1 MDRHNNSLK
10 KLINRKKKLRVG
22 IIGGGFGYYG
32 HYKAYQKINSCE
44 VVAIATNRK
53 NKNFKKKIKIYAD
66 ANNLIKSERL
76 DIISIATIPKL
87 QENLIAK
94 IIKNNTNLFLEKP
107 LGVNYLKCLTKLSKL
122 KE

>member
-1 MDRHNNSLK
+1 MVALAITDIIRHTK
-10 KLINRKKKLRVG
+10 
-22 IIGGGFGYYG
+22 
-32 HYKAYQKINSCE
+32 KINSCE

-53 NKNFKKKIKIYAD
+53 IKISKKIKIYAD

-94 IIKNNTNLFLEKP
+94 IIKNNTNLFWKNL
-107 LGVNYLKCLTKLSKL
+107 
-122 KE
+122 

>member
-1 MDRHNNSLK
+1 MDRYNNSLK

-53 NKNFKKKIKIYAD
+53 IKISKKIKIYAD
-66 ANNLIKSERL
+66 ANDLIKSEKL
-76 DIISIATIPKL
+76 DIISIATIPK
-87 QENLIAK
+87 
-94 IIKNNTNLFLEKP
+94 
-107 LGVNYLKCLTKLSKL
+107 
-122 KE
+122 

>member
-1 MDRHNNSLK
+1 M
-10 KLINRKKKLRVG
+10 
-22 IIGGGFGYYG
+22 
-32 HYKAYQKINSCE
+32 
-44 VVAIATNRK
+44 
-53 NKNFKKKIKIYAD
+53 
-66 ANNLIKSERL
+66 

-122 KE
+122 KNRKIGLNFTFPEIQEFKYFKKNLLQTKLKIFQ